1 MFTKLFNLF
10 IAIFL
15 ILTSL
20 SFAQSNRWSIAL
32 KSSYFGD
39 QSKISNQLTAID
51 NPISLGIQLQFF
63 PAANLALQYSVE
75 TMSGKTQKPE
85 GKELNVQS
93 SFALLAYPIKFRRF
107 RPFLTQGLVWGRQ
120 NNNGEAASRSNVY
133 YEFGLG
139 TEFIL
144 SGNLFSSM
152 ATKLYSDG
160 LNYHGLST
168 SVSFGYRF

>member
-1 MFTKLFNLF
+1 MFSRLFKLF
-10 IAIFL
+10 IVMFL
-15 ILTSL
+15 LAASV
-20 SFAQSNRWSIAL
+20 SFAQSSRWSIAV

-39 QSKISNQLTAID
+39 QPQLSTQITAID
-51 NPISLGIQLQFF
+51 NPISFGMQLQFF
-63 PAANLALQYSVE
+63 PSENLALQYSVE
-75 TMSGKTQKPE
+75 TMHGKTQKPE

-93 SFALLAYPIKFRRF
+93 SLAVVAYPIEMWRF
-107 RPFLTQGLVWGRQ
+107 RPYLTQGLVWGLQ
-120 NNNGEAASRSNVY
+120 NNNSEATSRSSVY

-144 SGNLFSSM
+144 SGNLFSSF

-168 SVSFGYRF
+168 SLSFGYRF

>member
-15 ILTSL
+15 IFTSM

-39 QSKISNQLTAID
+39 QSQISNQITAID
-51 NPISLGIQLQFF
+51 NPISFGMQLQFF
-63 PAANLALQYSVE
+63 PGENLAFQYSVE
-75 TMSGKTQKPE
+75 TMSGKTQKPK
-85 GKELNVQS
+85 GNELNVQS
-93 SFALLAYPIKFRRF
+93 SFAFVAYPIEFWRF
-107 RPFLTQGLVWGRQ
+107 RPYLTQGLVWGRQ
-120 NNNGEAASRSNVY
+120 NNNGVAASKSSVY
-133 YEFGLG
+133 YEFGIG

-168 SVSFGYRF
+168 SLSFGYRF